1 MPHTVFRLRSW
12 PSAPQIRPAPPIFL
26 IDALKQSR
34 QPPPLLGWDVIRGL
48 YAIGKDSGEEL
59 ARISGDRETAT
70 VGPAAGRSFR
80 TKSSAL

>member
-1 MPHTVFRLRSW
+1 
-12 PSAPQIRPAPPIFL
+12 
-26 IDALKQSR
+26 
-34 QPPPLLGWDVIRGL
+34 LLGWDVIRGL